1 MIQAKKITKYIL
13 GEPLFRDVSFVLNAG
28 DKVGLVGPNGSGKST
43 LMRMILNLSDYDGG
57 SIQIEHERIAYLPQ
71 EILSENEGLS
81 SGQKTK
87 LALETILAQKPTVLL
102 LDEPTNHLDIKGLLW
117 LENIIKSFN
126 GIVIVISHDRAL
138 LDNSV
143 TKIFEIDSAN
153 ATFNEYQ
160 GGYTDYISEKER
172 NMKLQEKEYLWQQ
185 REKKRLE
192 LWLTLKRQDARV
204 RPDPAKG
211 KQIRAMEKRLEREIY
226 SKEISKP
233 SSFKK
238 IREINL
244 AGKTHTSKLI
254 LQCETVAKSIG
265 SKVIL
270 RNITMEIRGREKV
283 LLSGENGS
291 GKTTLLKILM
301 GEVKMDKGS
310 TKIGQNVQIGYF
322 SQEHEYLDR
331 DKTVM
336 EEFMAT
342 ERMLELTKD
351 ARVILGSY
359 LFKGQDVYKKISDLS
374 LGERVRLIFAKLS
387 YQKNELLIL
396 DEPTNHLDIASRE
409 IIEKAL
415 IDYEG
420 ALLVVSHD
428 RYFIE
433 KIGFDREVR
442 IIRGMTF

>member
-1 MIQAKKITKYIL
+1 MIQVKKITKYIL
-13 GEPLFRDVSFVLNAG
+13 GKPLFEDVSFVLNSG

-43 LMRMILNLSDYDGG
+43 LIKMILNRSDYDGG
-57 SIQIEHERIAYLPQ
+57 SIQIERERIAYLPQ
-71 EILSENEGLS
+71 EIVSENASLS

-102 LDEPTNHLDIKGLLW
+102 LDEPTNHLDVKGLQW
-117 LENIIKSFN
+117 LEGIINEFK
-126 GIVIVISHDRAL
+126 GIVMVISHDRAL
-138 LDNSV
+138 LDNCV

-153 ATFNEYQ
+153 MTFKEYQ
-160 GGYTDYISEKER
+160 GGYTDYVIEKE
-172 NMKLQEKEYLWQQ
+172 KSLELQENEYRWQQ

-226 SKEISKP
+226 SQEISKP
-233 SSFKK
+233 SSLKK

-244 AGKTHTSKLI
+244 TGKTHISKLI
-254 LQCETVAKSIG
+254 LQCEAVAKSMG
-265 SKVIL
+265 DKVIL
-270 RNITMEIRGREKV
+270 RNISMEIRGQEKV

-301 GEVKMDKGS
+301 GEVEKDKGS
-310 TKIGQNVQIGYF
+310 TRIGQNVQIGYF

-331 DKTVM
+331 DKTVL

-359 LFKGQDVYKKISDLS
+359 LFKGQDVFKKISDLS

-387 YQKNELLIL
+387 NQKNELLIL

-415 IDYEG
+415 INYEG

-442 IIRGMTF
+442 IVRGMTF